1 MIANLKGR
9 IEAIGAEGL
18 AKDYLIVGVGGIG
31 FKVYVPTSVLETS
44 GGTGRQVELFTH
56 LHVRENDL
64 TLYGC
69 GSEDELALFEL
80 LLGVSGVG
88 PRVALA
94 MLSTMPADSLRLAIA
109 QGKAEVLARVPGIGP
124 KTAKKIIFDLKDKV
138 EVEFGPEAVPFLT
151 DADAE
156 VIAALTSLGYS
167 VVEAQAALQSLPDEE
182 MEIEERVRLALAY
195 FAKG

>member
-9 IEAIGAEGL
+9 IEAIGKG
-18 AKDYLIVGVGGIG
+18 YLIVGVGGIG
-31 FKVYVPTSVLETS
+31 FKIYVPTSFLETAE
-44 GGTGRQVELFTH
+44 GLGCQVELFTH
-56 LHVRENDL
+56 LHVRENEL
-64 TLYGC
+64 ALYGC

-80 LLGVSGVG
+80 LLSVSGVG

-94 MLSTMPADSLRLAIA
+94 MLSTMSPDSLRLAIA
-109 QGKAEVLARVPGIGP
+109 QGNAEALTMVPGIGP
-124 KTAKKIIFDLKDKV
+124 KMAKKIVFHLKDRVTV
-138 EVEFGPEAVPFLT
+138 ELGPEAVPLLT
-151 DADAE
+151 EADAE

-167 VVEAQAALQSLPDEE
+167 VVEAQAALQSLPAEE

>member
-9 IEAIGAEGL
+9 IEAIG
-18 AKDYLIVGVGGIG
+18 KDYLIVGLGGIG
-31 FKVYVPTSVLETS
+31 FKVYVPTSFLETS
-44 GGTGRQVELFTH
+44 EGLGRQVELFTH
-56 LHVRENDL
+56 LHVRENEL

-69 GSEDELALFEL
+69 SSEDELALLEL

-94 MLSTMPADSLRLAIA
+94 MLATMPPDSLRLAIA
-109 QGKAEVLARVPGIGP
+109 QGNAEVLTRVPGIGP
-124 KTAKKIIFDLKDKV
+124 KMAKKIVFNLKDKV
-138 EVEFGPEAVPFLT
+138 EVEFGPEAVPLLT
-151 DADAE
+151 EADAE

>member
-9 IEAIGAEGL
+9 IEAIGR
-18 AKDYLIVGVGGIG
+18 DYVVVGVGGIG
-31 FKVYVPTSVLETS
+31 FKVYVPISFLETAE
-44 GGTGRQVELFTH
+44 GLGRQVELFTH
-56 LHVRENDL
+56 LHVRENEL

-88 PRVALA
+88 PRVALT
-94 MLSTMPADSLRLAIA
+94 MLSTMSPDSVRLAIA
-109 QGKAEVLARVPGIGP
+109 QGNAVALTRVPGIGP
-124 KTAKKIIFDLKDKV
+124 KMAKKIVFHLKDRVAV
-138 EVEFGPEAVPFLT
+138 EVGPEAVPLLT

-156 VIAALTSLGYS
+156 VIAALTGLGYS
-167 VVEAQAALQSLPDEE
+167 VVEAQAALQSLPAEE

-195 FAKG
+195 FATG

>member
-9 IEAIGAEGL
+9 IKAIG
-18 AKDYLIVGVGGIG
+18 KDYLIVGVGGVG
-31 FKVYVPTSVLETS
+31 FKVYVPTSFLETAE
-44 GGTGRQVELFTH
+44 GLGRQVELFTH
-56 LHVRENDL
+56 LHVRENEL

-69 GSEDELALFEL
+69 SSEDELALFEL

-94 MLSTMPADSLRLAIA
+94 MLSTMPPDSLRLAIA
-109 QGKAEVLARVPGIGP
+109 QGNAEMLARVPGIGP
-124 KTAKKIIFDLKDKV
+124 KMAKKIVFHLKDRV
-138 EVEFGPEAVPFLT
+138 EVEFGPEAVPLLT
-151 DADAE
+151 EADAE

-195 FAKG
+195 FVRG

>member
-9 IEAIGAEGL
+9 IEAIG
-18 AKDYLIVGVGGIG
+18 KDYLIVGVGGIG
-31 FKVYVPTSVLETS
+31 FKVYVPTSVLENS
-44 GGTGRQVELFTH
+44 EGRGRQVELFTH
-56 LHVRENDL
+56 LHVRENEL

-69 GSEDELALFEL
+69 SSEDELALFEL

-94 MLSTMPADSLRLAIA
+94 MLSSLSPDSLRIAIA

-124 KTAKKIIFDLKDKV
+124 KTAKKIIFHLKDKV
-138 EVEFGPEAVPFLT
+138 EVEFGPEAVPLLT
-151 DADAE
+151 EADAE

-167 VVEAQAALQSLPDEE
+167 VVEAQAALQSLPAEE

>member
-1 MIANLKGR
+1 MIASLKGR
-9 IEAIGAEGL
+9 IDAIG
-18 AKDYLIVGVGGIG
+18 KDYLVVGVGGIG

-44 GGTGRQVELFTH
+44 EGLGRQVELFTH

-69 GSEDELALFEL
+69 GSEDALALFEL

-88 PRVALA
+88 PRLALT
-94 MLSTMPADSLRLAIA
+94 MLSTMSPDSLRLSIA
-109 QGKAEVLARVPGIGP
+109 QGNAVALTRVPGIGP
-124 KTAKKIIFDLKDKV
+124 KMAKKIVFHLKDKIAA
-138 EVEFGPEAVPFLT
+138 EVGPEAVPFLT

-167 VVEAQAALQSLPDEE
+167 VVEAQSAIQTLPAEE
-182 MEIEERVRLALAY
+182 MEIEERVRSALAY

>member
-9 IEAIGAEGL
+9 IEAIG
-18 AKDYLIVGVGGIG
+18 KDYLVVGVGGIG

-44 GGTGRQVELFTH
+44 DGLGRQVELFTH

-69 GSEDELALFEL
+69 GSEDALALFEL

-94 MLSTMPADSLRLAIA
+94 MLSTMSPDSLRLSIA
-109 QGKAEVLARVPGIGP
+109 QGNAAALTRVPGIGP
-124 KTAKKIIFDLKDKV
+124 KMAKKIVFHLKDRIAV
-138 EVEFGPEAVPFLT
+138 EVGPEAVHFLT

-167 VVEAQAALQSLPDEE
+167 VVEAQAALQSLPAEE
-182 MEIEERVRLALAY
+182 MEIEERVRLALGY
-195 FAKG
+195 FARG

>member
-9 IEAIGAEGL
+9 IESMGEDHVI
-18 AKDYLIVGVGGIG
+18 IGVGGIG
-31 FKVYVPTSVLETS
+31 FKVYVPTSVLENA
-44 GGTGRQVELFTH
+44 GGRGRQVELFTH

-80 LLGVSGVG
+80 LLDVSGVG

-94 MLSTMPADSLRLAIA
+94 MLSTMPPESLRLAIA
-109 QGKAEVLARVPGIGP
+109 HGKAEVLARVPGIGP
-124 KTAKKIIFDLKDKV
+124 KTAKKIIFHLRDKV
-138 EVEFGPEAVPFLT
+138 AVEAGPEAVPFLT

-156 VIAALTSLGYS
+156 VIAALTGLGYS
-167 VVEAQAALQSLPDEE
+167 VVEAQAALQSLPAEE
-182 MEIEERVRLALAY
+182 MEIEERVRSALAY

>member
-9 IEAIGAEGL
+9 IEAIG
-18 AKDYLIVGVGGIG
+18 KDYLVVGVGGIG

-44 GGTGRQVELFTH
+44 EGLGRQVELFTH
-56 LHVRENDL
+56 LHVRENEL

-69 GSEDELALFEL
+69 GSEDALALFEL

-88 PRVALA
+88 PRVALT
-94 MLSTMPADSLRLAIA
+94 MLSTMSPDSLRLAIA
-109 QGKAEVLARVPGIGP
+109 QGNAVALTRVPGIGP
-124 KTAKKIIFDLKDKV
+124 KMSKKIVFHLKDKIAA
-138 EVEFGPEAVPFLT
+138 EVGPEAVPFLT

-167 VVEAQAALQSLPDEE
+167 VVEAQAALQSLPTEE

-195 FAKG
+195 FARG

>member
-9 IEAIGAEGL
+9 IEAIGE
-18 AKDYLIVGVGGIG
+18 DYVVVGVGGIG

-44 GGTGRQVELFTH
+44 EALGRQVELFTH

-69 GSEDELALFEL
+69 SSEDELALFEL

-88 PRVALA
+88 PKVALA
-94 MLSTMPADSLRLAIA
+94 MLSTMSPDSLRLAIA
-109 QGKAEVLARVPGIGP
+109 QGSAEVLCRVPGIGP
-124 KTAKKIIFDLKDKV
+124 KMAKKIVFHLKDKV

-151 DADAE
+151 EADAE

-167 VVEAQAALQSLPDEE
+167 VVEAQAALQSLPAEE

>member
-9 IEAIGAEGL
+9 IEAIG
-18 AKDYLIVGVGGIG
+18 KDYVVVGVGGIG
-31 FKVYVPTSVLETS
+31 FKVYVPTSFLETAE
-44 GGTGRQVELFTH
+44 GLGRQAELFTH
-56 LHVRENDL
+56 LHVRENEL

-69 GSEDELALFEL
+69 RSEDALALFEL

-88 PRVALA
+88 PRLALT
-94 MLSTMPADSLRLAIA
+94 MLSTMSPDSLRLAIA
-109 QGKAEVLARVPGIGP
+109 QGNAMALTRVPGIGP
-124 KTAKKIIFDLKDKV
+124 KMAKKIVFHLKDKIAA
-138 EVEFGPEAVPFLT
+138 EVGPEAVPFLT

-167 VVEAQAALQSLPDEE
+167 VVEAQAAIQTLPAEE
-182 MEIEERVRLALAY
+182 MAIEERVRLALAY

>member
-9 IEAIGAEGL
+9 IEAIG
-18 AKDYLIVGVGGIG
+18 KDYVIVDVGGIG
-31 FKVYVPTSVLETS
+31 FKVYIPTSFLETS
-44 GGTGRQVELFTH
+44 EGLGRQAELFTH
-56 LHVRENDL
+56 LHVRENEL

-69 GSEDELALFEL
+69 GSEDELTLFEL

-94 MLSTMPADSLRLAIA
+94 MLSTMSPDSLRLAIA
-109 QGKAEVLARVPGIGP
+109 QGNAVALTRVPGIGP
-124 KTAKKIIFDLKDKV
+124 KMAKKIVFHLKDRV
-138 EVEFGPEAVPFLT
+138 EVEFGPEAVFLLT

-167 VVEAQAALQSLPDEE
+167 VVEAQAALQSLPTEE
-182 MEIEERVRLALAY
+182 MGIEERVRLALAY
-195 FAKG
+195 FARG

>member
-9 IEAIGAEGL
+9 IEAIG
-18 AKDYLIVGVGGIG
+18 KDYVIVDVGGIG
-31 FKVYVPTSVLETS
+31 FKVYIPTSFLETS
-44 GGTGRQVELFTH
+44 EGLGRQAELFTH
-56 LHVRENDL
+56 LHVRENEL

-69 GSEDELALFEL
+69 GSEDELTLFEL

-94 MLSTMPADSLRLAIA
+94 MLSTMSPDSLRLAIA
-109 QGKAEVLARVPGIGP
+109 QGNAVALTRVPGIGP
-124 KTAKKIIFDLKDKV
+124 KMAKKIVFHLKDRV
-138 EVEFGPEAVPFLT
+138 EVEFGPEAVFLLT

-167 VVEAQAALQSLPDEE
+167 VVEAQAALQSLPAEE

>member
-9 IEAIGAEGL
+9 IEAIG
-18 AKDYLIVGVGGIG
+18 KDYLIVGVGGIG
-31 FKVYVPTSVLETS
+31 FKVYVPTSFLETS
-44 GGTGRQVELFTH
+44 EGLGRQVELFTH
-56 LHVRENDL
+56 LHVRENEL

-69 GSEDELALFEL
+69 SSEDELALFEL

-94 MLSTMPADSLRLAIA
+94 MLSTMPPDSLRLAIA
-109 QGKAEVLARVPGIGP
+109 QGNAEVLTRVPGIGP
-124 KTAKKIIFDLKDKV
+124 KMAKKIIFSLKDKV

-151 DADAE
+151 EADAE

-167 VVEAQAALQSLPDEE
+167 VVEAQAALQSLPAEE

-195 FAKG
+195 FARG

>member
-9 IEAIGAEGL
+9 IEAIG
-18 AKDYLIVGVGGIG
+18 KDYLVVGVGGIG

-44 GGTGRQVELFTH
+44 DGLGRQVELFTH

-69 GSEDELALFEL
+69 GSEDALALFEL

-94 MLSTMPADSLRLAIA
+94 MLSTMSPDSLRLAIA
-109 QGKAEVLARVPGIGP
+109 QGNAAALTRVPGIGP
-124 KTAKKIIFDLKDKV
+124 KMAKKIVFHLKDRIAV
-138 EVEFGPEAVPFLT
+138 EVGPEAVPFLT

-167 VVEAQAALQSLPDEE
+167 VVEAQAALQSLPAEE
-182 MEIEERVRLALAY
+182 MEIEERVRLALGY
-195 FAKG
+195 FARG